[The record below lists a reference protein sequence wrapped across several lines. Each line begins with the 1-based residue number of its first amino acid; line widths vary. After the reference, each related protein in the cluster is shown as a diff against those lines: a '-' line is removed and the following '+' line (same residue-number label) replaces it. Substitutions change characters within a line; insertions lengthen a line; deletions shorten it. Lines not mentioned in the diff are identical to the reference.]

1 MRDVLDDDLA
11 ELYPVRGAD
20 DVRLARLREQ
30 LFAEKPRPRSR
41 RWAGIA
47 AAAVTVA
54 LIAGLVVTLRPS
66 HRDAAATMPTRPAT
80 SLLEAADVL
89 ETAERPT
96 GGFQHLKY
104 VVWEQIDGKD
114 GWGVTDVQ
122 FQYDAWMP
130 VAKGE
135 TVLIYR
141 RATGERRA
149 VAGDQA
155 PLDVLLEGGNRGPVL
170 WSTFCT
176 AAPCQEESLTLP
188 PNAQTPSDKMRYSS
202 YALMSPFTTNKEK
215 ADVYRKL
222 AESPGIRFDNGKVS
236 VEGERFEFTID
247 PATGRVSGA
256 ENPMTVYSNGGKV
269 SVTVTYDWVAQRPS

>member
-11 ELYPVRGAD
+11 ELYPVRGSD

-47 AAAVTVA
+47 AAAAAVV
-54 LIAGLVVTLRPS
+54 LITGLVVTLRPDS
-66 HRDAAATMPTRPAT
+66 RDAPATMPTKPAT
-80 SLLEAADVL
+80 SLLEAATLL
-89 ETAERPT
+89 ETAEQPT
-96 GGFQHLKY
+96 TGFQHSKY
-104 VVWEQIDGKD
+104 MVWQQIDGKD
-114 GWGVTDVQ
+114 GWGITDVQ

-149 VAGDQA
+149 VAGDQS

-176 AAPCQEESLTLP
+176 ATPCQEESLTLP
-188 PNAQTPSDKMRYSS
+188 PNAKTPADKLFQAS

-215 ADVYRKL
+215 AAVYRQL
-222 AESPGIRFDNGKVS
+222 AESPEIRWDNGKVS
-236 VEGERFEFTID
+236 VEGGRTEFAVD
-247 PATGRVSGA
+247 PTTGRVSGA
-256 ENPMTVYSNGGKV
+256 ENPMVVYAVGKV
-269 SVTVTYDWVAQRPS
+269 SITVTYDWVAQRPS

>member
-11 ELYPVRGAD
+11 ELYPVRGSD

-47 AAAVTVA
+47 AAAAAVMMIT
-54 LIAGLVVTLRPS
+54 GLVVTLRPAS
-66 HRDAAATMPTRPAT
+66 RDAPATMPTKPAT
-80 SLLEAADVL
+80 SLLEAATLL
-89 ETAERPT
+89 ETAEQPT
-96 GGFQHLKY
+96 TGFHHSKY
-104 VVWEQIDGKD
+104 VVWQQIDGKES
-114 GWGVTDVQ
+114 WGVTDVQ

-130 VAKGE
+130 VAQGE

-149 VAGDQA
+149 VAGGQA
-155 PLDVLLEGGNRGPVL
+155 PLDDLIAEETRGPAL

-188 PNAQTPSDKMRYSS
+188 PSAMTPADKLFHSS

-215 ADVYRKL
+215 AAIYRRL
-222 AESPGIRFDNGKVS
+222 AESPEIRWDNGKVS
-236 VEGERFEFTID
+236 VEGGQTEFTVD
-247 PATGRVSGA
+247 PTTGRVSGA
-256 ENPMTVYSNGGKV
+256 ENPMAVSPVRKV
-269 SVTVTYDWVAQRPS
+269 SVTITYEWVAQRPS